1 MNRTLIIPKLA
12 LIAALSVVALS
23 LLAASASAQATR
35 TWVSGVGDDANP
47 CSRTAP
53 CKTFAGAIS
62 KTAVGGEIDALDPGG
77 FGNVTITK
85 SITIDGNGF
94 GSILNTSK
102 INGLIVNPGV
112 DGDVVVRNLTINGA
126 ATSGFCPAFGG
137 GSGVR
142 VLGGRSLRL
151 DNVSIQNQ
159 NIGVEAPVTNVS
171 SDIYFDLT
179 INNSNVFGSCDSGIN
194 LTPDAG
200 KRVRSVIK
208 NSAISNA
215 NTALK
220 AGAGAEVWSSQ
231 SSYSLNNAGVDLTG
245 GGVFTDLGGSFA
257 VGNADGKGLPT
268 PPAAPIFCK
277 VPKITGKT
285 RSAAGSALSA
295 AACKLGKTTYKKVSK
310 KQKKSKGKVLAQAI
324 PSGIEVKAGTAVSVT
339 VGK

>member
-1 MNRTLIIPKLA
+1 MNRKLVLSKLLLTTTAA
-12 LIAALSVVALS
+12 LVAIAAFSS
-23 LLAASASAQATR
+23 LASAQATR
-35 TWVSGVGDDANP
+35 TWVSGVGDDVNP

-77 FGNVTITK
+77 FGAVTITK

-94 GSILNTSK
+94 GTILNTSK
-102 INGLIVNPGV
+102 VNGINVNPGV
-112 DGDVVVRNLTINGA
+112 DGDVVLRNLTINGA

-159 NIGVEAPVTNVS
+159 NIGIEAPVTNIS

-179 INNSNVFGSCDSGIN
+179 INNSNIFGSCDSGIN
-194 LTPDAG
+194 LTPDTG
-200 KRVRSVIK
+200 KRLRSVVK
-208 NSAISNA
+208 NSAISNG

-245 GGVFTDLGGSFA
+245 GGVFTDVGGSFA

-268 PPAAPIFCK
+268 PPTAPTFCK
-277 VPKITGKT
+277 VPKVTGKT
-285 RSAAGSALSA
+285 RSAASSAFSA

-310 KQKKSKGKVLAQAI
+310 KQKKSKGKVLTQAI
-324 PSGIEVKAGTAVSVT
+324 PSGIEVKAGTAVNVT